1 MLGYSTISEH
11 LRILQN
17 ISRYLIIFIFSY
29 VRILLLVSLGCIL
42 ASKTLGMKSSTHSMF
57 NVLLNK
63 LGCRTV
69 CIQVFYRISI
79 TPYCIYFFLRT
90 YSTFGFSWM
99 HSSIQDT
106 WYDKCCSF
114 DVQGA
119 NEWPE
124 WQTKLL
130 AHFNDWTDRLV
141 QCLPSRSGSDSSAA
155 LHSSRSVGWEIF
167 QFCCLFL
174 FQLAASL

>member
-1 MLGYSTISEH
+1 MCFLSADKIKCWFHWKHGKAEFYFKLDIYRIYGCSMSISEY

-17 ISRYLIIFIFSY
+17 IPQYLKISY
-29 VRILLLVSLGCIL
+29 
-42 ASKTLGMKSSTHSMF
+42 
-57 NVLLNK
+57 
-63 LGCRTV
+63 
-69 CIQVFYRISI
+69 Y
-79 TPYCIYFFLRT
+79 IYFFLRT

-155 LHSSRSVGWEIF
+155 LHCGRRVAWENYNFAVFFHIVWKWKWM
-167 QFCCLFL
+167 
-174 FQLAASL
+174 AKKASGPL

>member
-1 MLGYSTISEH
+1 MPLNFGRWGRRSYNLIKHLCAFYLQTKSNVGFIENTVKQNSILPRYLSNLWMFNEYLWISQDTSYY
-11 LRILQN
+11 LRI
-17 ISRYLIIFIFSY
+17 SY
-29 VRILLLVSLGCIL
+29 
-42 ASKTLGMKSSTHSMF
+42 
-57 NVLLNK
+57 
-63 LGCRTV
+63 
-69 CIQVFYRISI
+69 
-79 TPYCIYFFLRT
+79 IYFFLRT

-155 LHSSRSVGWEIF
+155 LHSGRMDGWEN
-167 QFCCLFL
+167 
-174 FQLAASL
+174 